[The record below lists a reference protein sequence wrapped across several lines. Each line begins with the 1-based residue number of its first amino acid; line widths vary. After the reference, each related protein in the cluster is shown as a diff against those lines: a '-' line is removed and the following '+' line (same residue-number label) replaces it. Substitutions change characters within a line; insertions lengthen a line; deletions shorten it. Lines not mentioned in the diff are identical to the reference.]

1 MNSLAQTK
9 EKKYSKKI
17 LKVIRTR
24 MSESSSSRSS
34 QVNISVQPN
43 YDIMSLK
50 TFNNANIQKA
60 MSVASDAQHS
70 LANFMD
76 APTIDTLELALL
88 NRSQKYWPSYLK

>member
-1 MNSLAQTK
+1 
-9 EKKYSKKI
+9 
-17 LKVIRTR
+17 

-34 QVNISVQPN
+34 QVNISVLPN

-60 MSVASDAQHS
+60 MSVEAQHS

-76 APTIDTLELALL
+76 ATTIDFART
-88 NRSQKYWPSYLK
+88 